1 MQRAFDEL
9 IDQLGRAQ
17 APAEVFGPL
26 AAPMADALKQR
37 YRVLVRLAHPD
48 RNPSRAAEANAA
60 CRDLNHWYAAA
71 QQQIAAGTYGVAPRI
86 IITSGP
92 RRYVG
97 YAAPLAGNLCDLYPA
112 ELGDDQVLLKVARSA
127 HDNDLLQAEARALH
141 EIERGLAGQRVRAHF
156 PTLIEHVLISDAAGA
171 RRQVNVLRAEAG
183 VVSLAEVIRA
193 YPRGLDPADAAWM
206 FNRVL
211 AALGAAHSL
220 GLVHGADA
228 PRMCWCAR
236 PTTTVCWWAGAPACL
251 QASAAAARPFPP
263 SDYPP
268 EVAARRPATPATDL
282 YLAAACI
289 SCACSAA
296 THPAQYPCRGCPGDR
311 RPAAGL
317 PDPVAAAPALRQPA
331 SSCSAT
337 FAAYEQLYGR
347 PRFRPFAMPAGPAG
361 MGYDLGNG

>member
-97 YAAPLAGNLCDLYPA
+97 YAAPLAGDLCDLYPA

-220 GLVHGADA
+220 GLVHGAVTPAHVLVRPADHNG
-228 PRMCWCAR
+228 MLVGWCASV
-236 PTTTVCWWAGAPACL
+236 PAGEPLRLRSPAY
-251 QASAAAARPFPP
+251 AG
-263 SDYPP
+263 DYPP

-282 YLAAACI
+282 YLAAACMVRLLGGDPSGPTLPPRVPRPI
-289 SCACSAA
+289 ADLLRACLIQS
-296 THPAQYPCRGCPGDR
+296 PQR
-311 RPAAGL
+311 RPYDAWQLFDDFRELLG
-317 PDPVAAAPALRQPA
+317 
-331 SSCSAT
+331 
-337 FAAYEQLYGR
+337 QLYGR
-347 PRFRPFAMPAGPAG
+347 PRFRPFAMPAGPA
-361 MGYDLGNG
+361 